1 MKCAMTRFSPAL
13 FALLCLLASAGGV
26 HAQGLGSLS
35 GGMGG
40 SGAQGDTGSF
50 SLGQRQ
56 GGGPAQTIDQIVAVV
71 NEDVILESEL
81 DAAVGELMRQR
92 GAQGNPAAVSDTLRS
107 KVLDQLIL
115 RQLQVQRAEKDKIEV
130 TPAELQQGVARMARR
145 NNMDPAQFQQAVTAS
160 GMSMSSL
167 RNRIREEIEISKVR
181 QKEVMGQVAISDADV
196 DRYLSNQSL
205 RYSKDRAY
213 RFREIEIALPDGAD
227 STSEGL
233 ARDRLSSARR
243 EIVSGDISFAEAA
256 RQITDDDSGI
266 GQAASQRQSDW
277 VNGTDLSDAVD
288 TELASLA
295 PGEVSDVFRGDDGM
309 VLLQLID
316 DRGSQASDDDGETVM
331 VTEANMR
338 HIVLQPNEIRNA
350 QRTREL
356 ARTVRQRI
364 AAGDSFENLAREYS
378 DDSATANQGGLVG
391 WIPLNRLEPGTR
403 RQIEN
408 LSAGETSRVFQSASG
423 YEIVQ
428 VEDKRE
434 VDETDNA
441 KRNKIRQQLGRKQA
455 AEEGNLWLRRLRD
468 EAYVDIRMPGYQP
481 TPDS

>member
-1 MKCAMTRFSPAL
+1 MKYAMTRFSPVL
-13 FALLCLLASAGGV
+13 FALLCLLASAAGV

-243 EIVSGDISFAEAA
+243 DIVSGDVSFAEAA

-266 GQAASQRQSDW
+266 GQAASQRESDW

-288 TELASLA
+288 TELESLA